1 MKVGIINV
9 TGYAG
14 MELARILLRHPEAEI
29 TSITGRSMAGKDI
42 GEVFPHLAELDMTI
56 TEDITES
63 VDVVFS
69 ALPHAASA
77 ERLAPLIRD
86 GVKAVDISADFRLK
100 DLDEYEAWYGTAHPC
115 PELLEEAVYGLPEL
129 HRDEIEKTS
138 IVGNPG
144 CYPSASILA
153 LAPALKAGIIEPDI
167 IIDAKSGVSGAG
179 RGFSAGFDISP
190 GQTHEAV
197 PPTAHWDATHLA
209 SRTIMKLWNLRQP
222 TICAVN
228 GHALAAGNVLAM
240 TADIVIAAD
249 NAVFGEPE
257 VRFVAHSPAI
267 MLPYMIPFRHLNW
280 LYFTGDTVDALTAE
294 RWNMV
299 NKVVPADTLMEEAMR
314 VARRIASVPPYAA
327 QMMKRSIKG
336 AYENMGFTS
345 AFENHLMIRMIEGMA
360 DDVPEKEALRAIREE
375 QGMRAFLQARDAPFV
390 SDS

>member
-1 MKVGIINV
+1 MN
-9 TGYAG
+9 Y
-14 MELARILLRHPEAEI
+14 ELILLEIEDGVATLTLNRPEKLNA
-29 TSITGRSMAGKDI
+29 
-42 GEVFPHLAELDMTI
+42 LNAELLREFSDAL
-56 TEDITES
+56 DS
-63 VDVVFS
+63 VHGDHDVNV
-69 ALPHAASA
+69 LV
-77 ERLAPLIRD
+77 L
-86 GVKAVDISADFRLK
+86 
-100 DLDEYEAWYGTAHPC
+100 T
-115 PELLEEAVYGLPEL
+115 
-129 HRDEIEKTS
+129 
-138 IVGNPG
+138 
-144 CYPSASILA
+144 
-153 LAPALKAGIIEPDI
+153 
-167 IIDAKSGVSGAG
+167 GAG
-179 RGFSAGFDISP
+179 RAFSAGFDISP

-209 SRTIMKLWNLRQP
+209 PRTIMKLWNLRQP

-336 AYENMGFTS
+336 AYENMGFSS

-375 QGMRAFLQARDAPFV
+375 QGMRAFLQARDAPFQGG
-390 SDS
+390 SPLFM